1 MRLEFIRLEDD
12 GRQNNIGSF
21 YIEEL
26 NKDNGNELLKFWEEH
41 FMPPLRE
48 KYVCDSFMIDLRGR
62 IIVAKAHE
70 MFATHFYKIKE
81 DYPKNFKMCLEAHG
95 IFVDIAKRGSITDD
109 DRDLTP
115 IRIFYSSLK
124 TPTVKQYSV
133 LKLLADLHQVKLYSV
148 IPNYRGFGNAKA
160 EFTTLRVKFEEEET
174 TNKTNSINQ
183 DERHAIQRHI
193 YKGGTVIEDI
203 EAISEDYIPL
213 TQWWHTV

>member
-41 FMPPLRE
+41 FFNRR
-48 KYVCDSFMIDLRGR
+48 DSIMIDLRGR
-62 IIVAKAHE
+62 VIVARAHE

-81 DYPKNFKMCLEAHG
+81 DYPKNFKMCLEARG
-95 IFVDIAKRGSITDD
+95 IFVDVAKNGAFNDD
-109 DRDLTP
+109 ERDHTP

-124 TPTVKQYSV
+124 TPTVKQYAV

-148 IPNYRGFGNAKA
+148 KPNYRGFGDAKT
-160 EFTTLRVKFEEEET
+160 EFTTLRVQFDEEEAM
-174 TNKTNSINQ
+174 NKINSINKNA
-183 DERHAIQRHI
+183 RHAIPRHI
-193 YKGGTVIEDI
+193 YEGGTVIEDV